1 MQAPAAVVLTD
12 ATAAAGYAAYV
23 AATVIHVTDTAAASP
38 VQLPLLSILL
48 SQLQELL
55 SLRQLQPWQMQLCV
69 SLPMLPVAAH
79 AADDC
84 VTAPVSRAADVVPC
98 TAAPVACV
106 VVTAVTSVT
115 SACAAACVAAAAI
128 TTA

>member
-1 MQAPAAVVLTD
+1 ML
-12 ATAAAGYAAYV
+12 
-23 AATVIHVTDTAAASP
+23 
-38 VQLPLLSILL
+38 LPLR
-48 SQLQELL
+48 LQ
-55 SLRQLQPWQMQLCV
+55 QQQQTQLCV
-69 SLPMLPVAAH
+69 LLPTLPVAAH

-115 SACAAACVAAAAI
+115 SACAAACVAAAAV
-128 TTA
+128 TAA